1 MIESADEFI
10 RLRTSEI
17 KEEYDR
23 STYDTADIST
33 WTELINNYPD
43 YKQWVIH
50 NKTVPIEIL
59 EVLTFDNDP
68 NIRSLVARKRKIND
82 KIFKALSTDKDE
94 NVRHSLIYNS
104 GLTIEKLKQINTA
117 DSDWLAGQL
126 RQRLI
131 EIEK

>member
-59 EVLTFDNDP
+59 EVLTLDNDP